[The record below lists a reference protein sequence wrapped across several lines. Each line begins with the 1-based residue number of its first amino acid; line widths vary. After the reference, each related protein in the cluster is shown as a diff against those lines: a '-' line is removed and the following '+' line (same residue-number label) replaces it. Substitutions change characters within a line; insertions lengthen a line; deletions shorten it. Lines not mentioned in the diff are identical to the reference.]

1 MSPTLEIVLDQVEN
15 LSESERAELM
25 RVLSRPASKSNGT
38 SESQESRRENIRA
51 FQERFRGVLPTTE
64 EFLIEKRR
72 EVELEE
78 SKWRS

>member
-1 MSPTLEIVLDQVEN
+1 MSPTLEMVLEQVKS

-25 RVLSRPASKSNGT
+25 RALSRPTAKRNGT
-38 SESQESRRENIRA
+38 TESVESRMDKIRA

-64 EFLIEKRR
+64 EFLAEKRR

-78 SKWRS
+78 HKWRS

>member
-38 SESQESRRENIRA
+38 SESQESLREKIRA